1 MVFKS
6 AMMNKKIVGTLFILI
21 ILSFC
26 SVELLSPCPMCKMAV
41 ESNQQHGG
49 TSAQGLNNGIL
60 YLLSMPYV
68 LIGVLA
74 FIWIRNRKKETD
86 ITQEATPQL
95 EG

>member
-1 MVFKS
+1 MVSKS
-6 AMMNKKIVGTLFILI
+6 AMMNKKIVATFFILI
-21 ILSFC
+21 VFSFF
-26 SVELLSPCPMCKMAV
+26 SVELLSQCPMCKMAV

-86 ITQEATPQL
+86 ITQEATPQM